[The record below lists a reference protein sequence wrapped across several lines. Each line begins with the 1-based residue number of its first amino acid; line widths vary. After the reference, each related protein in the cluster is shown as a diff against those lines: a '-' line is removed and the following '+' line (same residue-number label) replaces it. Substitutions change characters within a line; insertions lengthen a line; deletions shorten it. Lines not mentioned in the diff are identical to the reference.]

1 MCGAA
6 ALAAQR
12 GRAHDARM
20 SLATLRTVSRRSL
33 FPALMLL
40 AACASSQRARNL
52 DINDP
57 NLHRM
62 LTQGLVLE
70 RTDDSEKALYV
81 YQAKDL
87 PKVRYTKL
95 LLDPVVISKQ
105 GNMDETQAANYQ
117 ALADNAFQLVRKEL
131 SQDFEIATEPGP
143 TTFRLQ
149 LAILDAEA
157 ASRIR
162 RVLASASPV
171 GRGLSLASYV
181 VTGKPTAVGE
191 ITIEILI
198 TDSQSGKVLG
208 AGIDRRVGTEDIRAA
223 VDVWAT
229 ANDAIAT
236 WAKRLRE
243 QLMQVRQARK
253 LPTQAK

>member
-1 MCGAA
+1 MSFAA
-6 ALAAQR
+6 PHAVPRRLLISALA
-12 GRAHDARM
+12 
-20 SLATLRTVSRRSL
+20 LC
-33 FPALMLL
+33 
-40 AACASSQRARNL
+40 AACASSQRARNV

-57 NLHRM
+57 SLHRM

-81 YQAKDL
+81 YQGKDL

-95 LLDPVVISKQ
+95 LLDPVMISKQ
-105 GNMDETQAANYQ
+105 GNLDESDAANYQ
-117 ALADNAFQLVRKEL
+117 ALADNSFQLVRKEL

-143 TTFRLQ
+143 GTFRLQ
-149 LAILDAEA
+149 LAILDAES
-157 ASRIR
+157 ASRVR

-191 ITIEILI
+191 ITVEILI

-229 ANDAIAT
+229 ANDALAT

-253 LPTQAK
+253 LQAQGK